1 MIEVKSKSIGKN
13 KYKITAHINGSD
25 EMIIAEVMA
34 LHKQLLKTPR
44 GTNILSTAID
54 QMQEYM
60 NMKIAEDDHVKD
72 ENIAFL

>member
-1 MIEVKSKSIGKN
+1 MIEIKAKSIGKN
-13 KYKITAHINGSD
+13 SYKITAYINGSD
-25 EMIIAEVMA
+25 EIIIAEVMA

-60 NMKIAEDDHVKD
+60 KEVNKEH
-72 ENIAFL
+72 ENS